1 MLAATL
7 LVVIGAS
14 VITVILFAPRGGT
27 ALGLSNAARLRDYLG
42 QQIVAIV
49 NTHLEPQLSFQTLDY
64 EAPDT
69 VRLTDVNLTAPDGT
83 RVLEVDRLLVQ
94 LAEIPSFGKPLRIAR
109 IGIETGRVHLIQD
122 PATGRFLGFSQFTKV
137 HSRADLEAVPEPQR
151 LSSVLVLERVAL
163 ADLQLVYDD
172 GSGDPMTLEG
182 LTCTLDIRP
191 AADGP
196 GWYELD
202 AQAGRTPGLAAR
214 LRGSFN
220 IDELMLQLDESTAGI
235 QLDGGTIESLPPP
248 IQSLL
253 RSLDATGR
261 MDLSFQG
268 RIPLQAPTQ
277 ADVIG
282 SLVLQGFNIALAD
295 YRLPI
300 RHLDA
305 QVRISD
311 SRLTVSDLQAE
322 ALDGIMTAH
331 AEADLSKAGTP
342 TLAEWTLDRLD
353 LREALRAG
361 VPEGEVPKLAGKL
374 TGHGSAALL
383 LDQPLGTIDGI
394 GEVHI
399 REGRLLVFPG
409 YAQIVQQ
416 IGNLDFSGDSSYG
429 HEADIRFRLEPVG
442 VRITES
448 SLVTGLLAADA
459 HGLVGYDGSLDL
471 SVRAGPLK
479 KLAKSLGLI
488 GRAIGNLTERLVSY
502 HVQGTIS
509 NTSVT
514 VRPLGIGG

>member
-1 MLAATL
+1 MLAAML
-7 LVVIGAS
+7 LVVIGVS
-14 VITVILFAPRGGT
+14 VITLILFAPRGGT
-27 ALGLSNAARLRDYLG
+27 ALGLNGAARLRDYLS

-64 EAPDT
+64 EAPGT
-69 VRLTDVNLTAPDGT
+69 VRLTDVSLTAPDGT

-94 LAEIPSFGKPLRIAR
+94 LAEIPTVGKPLRIAR
-109 IGIETGRVHLIQD
+109 VGVEAGRVRLIQD
-122 PATGRFLGFSQFTKV
+122 PATGGFLGFSRFTKV
-137 HSRADLEAVPEPQR
+137 HTRADLEAVPEPQR

-163 ADLQLVYDD
+163 TDLQLVYDD

-182 LTCTLDIRP
+182 LTCTLDIHP

-220 IDELMLQLDESTAGI
+220 IDEMILQLAEATAGI
-235 QLDGGTIESLPPP
+235 QVDAGTIESLPPP
-248 IQSLL
+248 IQNVL
-253 RSLDATGR
+253 RAMDAAGR

-268 RIPLQAPTQ
+268 RIPLLTLAQ
-277 ADVIG
+277 ADVAG

-300 RHLDA
+300 RRLDA
-305 QVRISD
+305 RVHLSD
-311 SRLTVSDLQAE
+311 SRLAVSELRAE
-322 ALDGIMTAH
+322 ALNGIVTAH
-331 AEADLSKAGTP
+331 VEADLSKPGTP
-342 TLAEWTLDRLD
+342 ALAEWTLDRLD

-361 VPEGEVPKLAGKL
+361 LSEGEVPKLAGKL
-374 TGHGSAALL
+374 SGHGSAALSL
-383 LDQPLGTIDGI
+383 EQPLDTIDGI

-416 IGNLDFSGDSSYG
+416 IGNLDLSGDSSYG
-429 HEADIRFRLEPVG
+429 HEADIRFRLEPPG

-488 GRAIGNLTERLVSY
+488 GRAIGSLTERLVSY
-502 HVQGTIS
+502 HVQGTIN

-514 VRPLGIGG
+514 VRPFGLGG